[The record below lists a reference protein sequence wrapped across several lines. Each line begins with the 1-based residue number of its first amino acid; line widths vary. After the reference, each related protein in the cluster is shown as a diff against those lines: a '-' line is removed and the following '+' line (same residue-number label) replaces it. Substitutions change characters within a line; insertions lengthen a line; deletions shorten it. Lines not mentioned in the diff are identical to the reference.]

1 MTQHYKNQNQKGHD
15 REAKHLL
22 ALSVH
27 RENIVTG
34 EGTVPGNGR
43 FISYGFW

>member
-1 MTQHYKNQNQKGHD
+1 MAQHYKNQNQKGHD

-27 RENIVTG
+27 RSTL
-34 EGTVPGNGR
+34 
-43 FISYGFW
+43 